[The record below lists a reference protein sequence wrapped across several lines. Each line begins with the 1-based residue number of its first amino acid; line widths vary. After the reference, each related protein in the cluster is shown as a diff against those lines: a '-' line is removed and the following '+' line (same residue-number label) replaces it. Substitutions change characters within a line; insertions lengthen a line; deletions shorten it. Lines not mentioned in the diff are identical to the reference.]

1 MARRLAAVS
10 LAGALAAG
18 CGGPAPAG
26 PHVLLVSIDT
36 LRADRLGVYGH
47 ARDTSPRI
55 DAFFAAGSVF
65 ERAAASA
72 PCTLPSVQQ
81 YLAGAFDYSEHRK
94 VLAEHLRDAGWTTA
108 AIVSQ
113 QRFYHGLE
121 GYRRG
126 FDHFDIQARDAVDV
140 HGESARTAREVSDR
154 ALAWLAANAG
164 RPRLFLWLH
173 YFDPHDPYEP
183 PPQHRGFDA
192 GNRSRKSGDPRSYQ
206 RAARPDASPRQ
217 ALPGD
222 LFDAEDVAH
231 FRNLYDG
238 EIRFVDAEL
247 GRVFDA
253 LDAHGLGERTIAVLL
268 SDHGEW
274 LGEEER
280 WYHCLT
286 LRDAEIHVPLLLRV
300 NGGPLRGRARV
311 AEPVSTLD
319 VLPSVLSLL
328 GLPYAEPEYH
338 GVDLGRPPAD
348 RAVASLW
355 ARQLSLRSR
364 DWTLVSENGSP
375 RLLFAAADAEPRP
388 NRIAEEPAVRDALA
402 RRSHPYQALRDAI
415 RPERFQEALRAIGY
429 LE

>member
-1 MARRLAAVS
+1 MVTAAI
-10 LAGALAAG
+10 LITG
-18 CGGPAPAG
+18 CGGAPPAG
-26 PHVLLVSIDT
+26 PHVILISVDT
-36 LRADRLGVYGH
+36 LRADRLGIYGY
-47 ARDTSPRI
+47 ARDTSPSI
-55 DAFFAAGSVF
+55 DRFFGPGTVF

-81 YLAGAFDYSEHRK
+81 YLAGAFDYSDHRK
-94 VLAEHLRDAGWTTA
+94 VLAEHLRDGGWTTA

-113 QRFYHGLE
+113 QRFYLGLD

-126 FDHFDIQARDAVDV
+126 FQHFDIQLPHETDV

-154 ALAWLAANAG
+154 ALAWLEENAA
-164 RPRLFLWLH
+164 RPRFFLWLH
-173 YFDPHDPYEP
+173 YYDPHDPYDP
-183 PPQHRGFDA
+183 PPDYRGFDA
-192 GNRSRKSGDPRSYQ
+192 GNRSQRDGDPRSYQ
-206 RAARPDASPRQ
+206 RAARPHASPGE

-253 LDAHGLGERTIAVLL
+253 LETHGLADRSIVVLL

-274 LGEEER
+274 LGEDER

-300 NGGPLRGRARV
+300 NGGRLAGRARV

-319 VLPSVLSLL
+319 VLPTLL
-328 GLPYAEPEYH
+328 GLLGVRIAGLEYH
-338 GVDLGRPPAD
+338 GVDLRSPPPD
-348 RAVASLW
+348 RVVASLW
-355 ARQLSLRSR
+355 ARRVSLRSR
-364 DWTLVSENGSP
+364 DWTLVSENGEP
-375 RLLFAAADAEPRP
+375 RFLYAAGDAEPRP
-388 NRIAEEPAVRDALA
+388 NRIAEERGVRDALFA
-402 RRSHPYQALRDAI
+402 RSRVYRALRDSI
-415 RPERFQEALRAIGY
+415 RTEKIQELLREIGY
-429 LE
+429 IE